1 MQQLEKKKKKQHY
14 VWRFYLDAWAQD
26 ELIYCWR
33 DGKIFRP
40 NIKDVAQGRYF
51 YQIKKLSEE
60 EIGIVKAFIERFPPH
75 LKKVHDKIL
84 EVYTTPQKIKDLLS
98 LHDDVPED
106 LNEILDVMACNLE
119 EEIHATVESNS
130 IKFIE
135 YIRAEDIGFWNDK
148 KEKTNFLIFIFLQ
161 LFRTKKIQE
170 DLTLALKIKVPGD
183 IRLVNAWGVLR
194 QMFAINVADSLLNDV
209 HYYALLLLNDTKI
222 PLITADQPVINTHSI
237 GSTLFQEPDQFEVYY
252 PVSPRKAI
260 MLTNVQPKQKN
271 DVMILTDQNVALYNS
286 YMIDRSHEQIFST
299 SKEILEQI
307 TIKGNNT

>member
-1 MQQLEKKKKKQHY
+1 
-14 VWRFYLDAWAQD
+14 
-26 ELIYCWR
+26 
-33 DGKIFRP
+33 
-40 NIKDVAQGRYF
+40 
-51 YQIKKLSEE
+51 
-60 EIGIVKAFIERFPPH
+60 
-75 LKKVHDKIL
+75 
-84 EVYTTPQKIKDLLS
+84 
-98 LHDDVPED
+98 
-106 LNEILDVMACNLE
+106 
-119 EEIHATVESNS
+119 
-130 IKFIE
+130 
-135 YIRAEDIGFWNDK
+135 
-148 KEKTNFLIFIFLQ
+148 
-161 LFRTKKIQE
+161 
-170 DLTLALKIKVPGD
+170 
-183 IRLVNAWGVLR
+183 
-194 QMFAINVADSLLNDV
+194 MFAINVADSLLNDV